1 MGRPIKNTKMSLSYD
16 AGGMGGKNTIQ
27 VTSYFPEGGSA
38 TTDATT
44 YIVSQR
50 GSRRFKIHQANSTEA
65 LYTIVAKASGSLAAG
80 EFCVQVILDDS
91 TVAYVEKFYNRTI
104 HYITAAGAAGSCTYS
119 LGVAGES
126 DTGGGSGEGSVD
138 GINTGSINVI

>member
-1 MGRPIKNTKMSLSYD
+1 MGRPIKKNRMSVSYD
-16 AGGMGGKNTIQ
+16 QGGMAGKNTIQ

-65 LYTIVAKASGSLAAG
+65 IYTLKAVAAGSLSAG

-91 TVAYVEKFYNRTI
+91 TVAYVEKFYNNI
-104 HYITAAGAAGSCTYS
+104 VHYVTAGGATGSIPYT
-119 LGVAGES
+119 LGAEGSDEQK
-126 DTGGGSGEGSVD
+126 DTGK
-138 GINTGSINVI
+138 GSINVI